1 MTAEEGVR
9 CAVFVCAVATD
20 PLLSSIMPESQ
31 FSLDKSLDQET
42 RPWDARLARWLVK
55 PLRNTP
61 VTPNH
66 LTTLRLLSG
75 LAAAAAFLP
84 GTYRWS
90 NVAALLLVL
99 SNFLDH
105 TDGELARLS
114 SKGTRWGH
122 YYDLAC
128 DALITVLLFA
138 ALGYGVSTRA
148 ELLLSLPP
156 LLLGSVAGM
165 ATALIFF
172 LRMRI
177 EERVGK
183 RASRQ
188 GCAMGFE
195 SEDVLYLMPVVT
207 LCNGTAV
214 FLVTAALGAPLFAL
228 WVIADYRRT
237 FRQPLGSGTTSGA
250 V

>member
-1 MTAEEGVR
+1 MRGFRVR
-9 CAVFVCAVATD
+9 RCHPCI
-20 PLLSSIMPESQ
+20 SSSLMPEPQ
-31 FSLDKSLDQET
+31 FPLDTLPDHAG
-42 RPWDARLARWLVK
+42 RPWDARLARWLVM
-55 PLRNTP
+55 PLRHTQ

-75 LAAAAAFLP
+75 LAAALAFLP

-90 NVAALLLVL
+90 NAAALLLVL

-105 TDGELARLS
+105 TDGELARLTG
-114 SKGTRWGH
+114 KGTLWGH
-122 YYDLAC
+122 YYDLTC
-128 DALITVLLFA
+128 DALVTVVLFA
-138 ALGYGVSTRA
+138 AIGYGVGMQA

-156 LLLGSVAGM
+156 LPLGLLAGI

-177 EERVGK
+177 EERAGK
-183 RASRQ
+183 QASRQ
-188 GCAMGFE
+188 RRAMGFE
-195 SEDVLYLMPVVT
+195 SEDVLYLLPFIT
-207 LCNGTAV
+207 LVNGTAV
-214 FLVTAALGAPLFAL
+214 FLVAAAIGAPLFAL
-228 WVIADYRRT
+228 WVIADYRRI